1 MAPSPGVAPPVSQ
14 TLSAPINTHSLYR
27 LAPAHDV
34 SIIVRGVKKTVTR
47 ALLTASLSAALVL
60 TGCAGDG
67 ESSSSSPATTS
78 VKAAIAAPRVTVIT
92 PGEGERAPVAY
103 QDMDATQKAPFNVSL
118 GFSQQAIPAENVSPE
133 APAEVEGAPLTGSAT
148 LSTAQLTDDEAGA
161 SRSVSMTLTDLVR
174 EDPSAASVADTVD
187 VSPANGIIV
196 TWEATGT
203 GRVTSI
209 SYEQPEASTD
219 EVNALLEGYVSA
231 LLGQLV
237 IFPDDPLAPGAR
249 WTVEMPVIGESN
261 TSQETTYTLVSHEGT
276 TVVVDATVSQRPTV
290 GSLTLDSGEKV
301 DIQSAETTSSSR
313 LTIDLSQPY
322 PVAGLSAF
330 TTRTVYGNADSLYAI
345 VQDAHQST
353 SFG

>member
-60 TGCAGDG
+60 TGCASDG

-209 SYEQPEASTD
+209 SYEQPGASTD

-249 WTVEMPVIGESN
+249 W
-261 TSQETTYTLVSHEGT
+261 

-330 TTRTVYGNADSLYAI
+330 TTRTVYGNADSQYAI

-353 SFG
+353 SFD